1 MTFISTETKRKRD
14 EKVSEGQK
22 RSGRER
28 NPEKLVTVYTAC
40 KLQHCQASANELSA
54 TLHSEGISKAVSL
67 FRKPTLDNSKK
78 KICFKCGSGKADTSP
93 LFISGHFSMIP
104 ALSCLLSVKWL
115 KLMLFNR
122 LGRGTQKPGSTSGT
136 TWAPRRL
143 NKAQKNILLLRW
155 NGLGTQH

>member
-1 MTFISTETKRKRD
+1 MTFISTETKKERD

-78 KICFKCGSGKADTSP
+78 KKNALNVDQEKQTRH
-93 LFISGHFSMIP
+93 HFS
-104 ALSCLLSVKWL
+104 
-115 KLMLFNR
+115 F
-122 LGRGTQKPGSTSGT
+122 
-136 TWAPRRL
+136 
-143 NKAQKNILLLRW
+143 
-155 NGLGTQH
+155 LGTFP